1 LGANTY
7 KVQTLDGR
15 IVWAMSSKKYIE
27 EATRV
32 VEQLL
37 KDDRTTLWE
46 VNGFKV
52 PKRNGNVQGMKS
64 PMQPQGYCP
73 ELDNTKELDE
83 GSHSRYQQ
91 LIGILRWAIELGR
104 IDIYFEVSI
113 LS

>member
-7 KVQTLDGR
+7 KVQTPDGR

-64 PMQPQGYCP
+64 PMP
-73 ELDNTKELDE
+73 
-83 GSHSRYQQ
+83 
-91 LIGILRWAIELGR
+91 
-104 IDIYFEVSI
+104 
-113 LS
+113 